1 MTTRETVF
9 VDTPANL
16 ATSCRVACTELF
28 AFRWG
33 LAFGGFMIILECNS
47 IDKQVKRM
55 WNLDTD
61 VDVIVTV
68 NDNTYS
74 IQSFGSIVNR
84 LSFGIF
90 AF

>member
-1 MTTRETVF
+1 
-9 VDTPANL
+9 
-16 ATSCRVACTELF
+16 
-28 AFRWG
+28 
-33 LAFGGFMIILECNS
+33 MIILECNS

-74 IQSFGSIVNR
+74 IHSSGSIVNR
-84 LSFGIF
+84 LSFGILGVW
-90 AF
+90 